1 MRLRNLALTVLFG
14 LGICGFVSAEES
26 GNWFTRLFNR
36 PTEKST
42 PAKVEPAKIAPKSGL
57 PDDRIIQAQADL
69 QRRQDVCLRLLEM
82 ADASGD
88 EELRRNAEALDRR
101 ALEAYM
107 AAVGPSQT
115 RQQPVGEVNMKDIR
129 AAEKNA
135 KGGR

>member
-14 LGICGFVSAEES
+14 LGVCGFVSAEES

-36 PTEKST
+36 SAEKSEPDKTELAKT
-42 PAKVEPAKIAPKSGL
+42 PPKSGL
-57 PDDRIIQAQADL
+57 SDERIIQAQAAL
-69 QRRQDVCLRLLEM
+69 QRRQDVCVKLMEI

-88 EELRRNAEALDRR
+88 DDLRRKAEALDRR

-107 AAVGPSQT
+107 AAVGPSRT
-115 RQQPVGEVNMKDIR
+115 RQQPIGEVSMKDLR
-129 AAEKNA
+129 DAEKNA